1 MVNPRI
7 GLVGAGRTRQGLGP
21 FVARDL
27 QAAGAEVVAYCTSR
41 PESVGTAGAL
51 LAAQGV
57 TSQGFESLE
66 TLLDAGLELDAL
78 AILTP
83 PGAHLDGL
91 HAALDGGLHA
101 LCEKPL
107 SLGPATEVETL
118 ARSFEDRGL
127 VLVENCQWPCTLE
140 TALAVLGREAGTTP
154 RSFAMGLTPE
164 GRGRKLL
171 EDALSHPLSLLQ
183 VLHGAQDG
191 SAAGLTLEGVRL
203 QPWRDGYALA
213 CVAQGPRGRT
223 EVEVLL
229 DPAEVSPK
237 PAWYAL
243 DGERVDRRIDPAS
256 YRMSLEGPERSL
268 PLPDPLTQHI
278 ASVTATLAATLS
290 GTAPPPSTGALV
302 ERARLLEQLLAT
314 FDAGLP

>member
-1 MVNPRI
+1 MGSPRI

-27 QAAGAEVVAYCTSR
+27 QAAGAEVVAFCTSR
-41 PESVGTAGAL
+41 AETVAPTRALLASQGVACEGFSSLEAL
-51 LAAQGV
+51 LAAD
-57 TSQGFESLE
+57 L
-66 TLLDAGLELDAL
+66 GLEAL

-83 PGAHLDGL
+83 PGAHRQGL
-91 HAALDGGLHA
+91 EAALERGLHA

-107 SLGPATEVETL
+107 SLGPAAEVEAL
-118 ARSFEDRGL
+118 AAAFGEQGL
-127 VLVENCQWPCTLE
+127 ALLENCQWPCTLE
-140 TALAVLGREAGTTP
+140 TAWAVLGRTP
-154 RSFAMGLTPE
+154 GAVPRTFAMGLTPE

-183 VLHGAQDG
+183 ALHGARDG
-191 SAAGLTLEGVRL
+191 RAAELSLAAAGIR
-203 QPWRDGYALA
+203 PWRAGYALE
-213 CVAQGPRGRT
+213 CVVQGPHGRT

-243 DGERVDRRIDPAS
+243 DGARVDRRIDPAS

-290 GTAPPPSTGALV
+290 GAAPPPSTGALV
-302 ERARLLEQLLAT
+302 ERAHLLAQLLAT

>member
-1 MVNPRI
+1 MGSPRI
-7 GLVGAGRTRQGLGP
+7 ALVGAGRTRQGLGP

-27 QAAGAEVVAYCTSR
+27 QAAGAEVVAFCTSR
-41 PESVGTAGAL
+41 PETVAPTRAL

-57 TSQGFESLE
+57 ACGGFSSLE
-66 TLLDAGLELDAL
+66 ALLAADLGLEAL

-83 PGAHLDGL
+83 PGAHLEGL
-91 HAALDGGLHA
+91 QAALEHGLHA

-107 SLGPATEVETL
+107 LLAPAAEVEAL
-118 ARSFEDRGL
+118 AAAFEARGL
-127 VLVENCQWPCTLE
+127 VLVENCQWPCTLD
-140 TALAVLGREAGTTP
+140 TAWAVLGREPGAPP
-154 RSFAMGLTPE
+154 RTFAMGLTPE

-183 VLHGAQDG
+183 GLHGARDG
-191 SAAGLTLEGVRL
+191 AAAGLRL
-203 QPWRDGYALA
+203 ANARIRPWRAGYTLA
-213 CVAQGPRGRT
+213 WTVEGPHGRT

-229 DPAEVSPK
+229 DPAAVSPK

-243 DGERVDRRIDPAS
+243 DGARVDRRIDSAS

-290 GTAPPPSTGALV
+290 GAAPPPSTGALV
-302 ERARLLEQLLAT
+302 ERARLLAQLLAT